1 MLSIICFFF
10 LHEFYV
16 SVSYMEYDN
25 DRNAVEIQK
34 KIFFDD
40 LELVLRKENNNKTF
54 DILNSDPQLINQYIE
69 TYLISN
75 MKIFINGK
83 IYNFNYLGHEYVNGT
98 INCFLEIKG
107 IRKVKELQ
115 IEDTSLFSYF
125 DGQENLIYF
134 EMNNK
139 LSTLR
144 LKEPKL
150 SDKIIF

>member
-25 DRNAVEIQK
+25 DRNAIEIQK

-40 LELVLRKENNNKTF
+40 LELALRNENNDKTF

-75 MKIFINGK
+75 MKILINGK
-83 IYNFNYLGHEYVNGT
+83 TYNFNYLGHEHINGT

>member
-1 MLSIICFFF
+1 
-10 LHEFYV
+10 
-16 SVSYMEYDN
+16 
-25 DRNAVEIQK
+25 
-34 KIFFDD
+34 
-40 LELVLRKENNNKTF
+40 
-54 DILNSDPQLINQYIE
+54 
-69 TYLISN
+69 
-75 MKIFINGK
+75 MKILINGK
-83 IYNFNYLGHEYVNGT
+83 TYNFNYLGHEHINGT

-139 LSTLR
+139 LSSLR

>member
-40 LELVLRKENNNKTF
+40 LELALRNENNDKTF

-75 MKIFINGK
+75 MKILINGK
-83 IYNFNYLGHEYVNGT
+83 TYNFNHLGHEHITGT
-98 INCFLEIKG
+98 IICFLEIKG